1 MSLGEEYQNFDGGM
15 NKSELFYPGTNT
27 IISNSLKFSES
38 EIPYVSEFYKEE
50 ISFFNDQKKT
60 YLCKYCN
67 DFPLL
72 EHKDNK
78 FIHLKC
84 SCIEGKTTLEKML
97 KYGLKLVEDEAELKK
112 QLGCKDHNKQYIS
125 FCNKCKKNL
134 CEDCSNQCHS
144 DENHSNEDFLVFN
157 VLNEKII
164 DQETHINNIFEYY
177 ALTYKGEKE
186 KITMLNQNDSIAMR
200 REEKIEKYQEIRSLF
215 SLYMSILYSKDTFP
229 NYNHYVN
236 LENLYNYYF
245 LDKLEMKYLVDKDIS
260 EIDINILGKKF
271 VDNNKNNCNLIINGN
286 KLDLCEQYKYK
297 KKKKEREKVELII
310 ILAKERPIENMSE
323 MFKGCDLLR
332 SVSVKTQWIMDKVTD
347 ISSMFYGC
355 KILKYFKSTDW
366 NTSEVK
372 DFSQMFYNCK
382 SLKEIS
388 GGLCFKTEKAE
399 NFSNMFY
406 GCEAL
411 KNKNID
417 YLLEWE
423 TSNVTNMSYMFN
435 NCKALQEINLSNW
448 EMSKV
453 DDLAGMFRGCESLK
467 SIIFNTKINS
477 NKVRTM
483 NYMFAGCKN
492 LNDIANLN
500 KFNTERVESMSSM
513 FKNCLKLRTLNLTE
527 WDTKKVKSMNSMFQN
542 CSGLE
547 QLIGLSEWNVEKVVD
562 MSNMFQNCSSL
573 EKFSNISK
581 WKIENPMTDGMF
593 DGFSEE
599 VEKPSWV
606 IKINNI

>member
-1 MSLGEEYQNFDGGM
+1 MDFGGEEYQTLENGASQ
-15 NKSELFYPGTNT
+15 SELFYPGTNA
-27 IISNSLKFSES
+27 IISNSLTFSES
-38 EIPYVSEFYKEE
+38 AIPVVSEFYSKE
-50 ISFFNDQKKT
+50 ISIFNDKKKT
-60 YLCKYCN
+60 YHCPLCFN
-67 DFPLL
+67 FPLL
-72 EHKDNK
+72 EPEDNK
-78 FIHLKC
+78 NIHLKC
-84 SCIEGKTTLEKML
+84 DCIDGKTTFEKFSNL
-97 KYGLKLVEDEAELKK
+97 RLLLVENEAELKK

-134 CEDCSNQCHS
+134 CEDCSNKCHS
-144 DENHSNEDFLVFN
+144 DENHSDEDFLVFN

-164 DQETHINNIFEYY
+164 DQVAHINYIFEYY
-177 ALTYKGEKE
+177 ALTDNGEKE

-200 REEKIEKYQEIRSLF
+200 REIKKVKYQEIRGLF
-215 SLYMSILYSKDTFP
+215 SLYMTILYCKDTFP
-229 NYNHYVN
+229 NYYHYANIENIYNH
-236 LENLYNYYF
+236 YF
-245 LDKLEMKYLVDKDIS
+245 LDKLEMEYLVDKNIP

-271 VDNNKNNCNLIINGN
+271 VDNNKDNCKLIINGN

-297 KKKKEREKVELII
+297 KEEEKLII
-310 ILAKERPIENMSE
+310 ILVKERPIKNMSE

-382 SLKEIS
+382 SLEEIS
-388 GGLCFKTEKAE
+388 GGLYFETKKAE
-399 NFSNMFY
+399 NFKNMFY

-417 YLLEWE
+417 YILEWE

-435 NCKALQEINLSNW
+435 NCKALQEIDLSNW

-453 DDLAGMFRGCESLK
+453 NDLTGMFIGCESLK

-492 LNDIANLN
+492 LNDITNLN
-500 KFNTERVESMSSM
+500 KFNTESVENMNNM

-527 WDTKKVKSMNSMFQN
+527 WDTKNVQYMNNMFQN

-547 QLIGLSEWNVEKVVD
+547 KLIGLSEWNVEKVID
-562 MSNMFQNCSSL
+562 MSNMFRNCSSL

-581 WKIENPMTDGMF
+581 WKTENAMTDEMF
-593 DGFSEE
+593 YGFSEK
-599 VEKPSWV
+599 VEKPSWA
-606 IKINNI
+606 